1 MKVIIL
7 AAGEG
12 TRLRPL
18 TLKIPKCLV
27 QLFGKTILEW
37 QLETIRNCQINQI
50 VLVTGYLNNKINFPD
65 IRYYH
70 NPNYDKTNMV
80 ETLFSA
86 KNELNDSVIISYG
99 DIIYEKSVLTSL
111 INSKDE
117 ISVIV
122 DDNWREYWETRFTN
136 PLDDAESL
144 ILDKDGFITEIGQ
157 KATSF
162 NRICA
167 QFIGLIKFQGDGVE
181 FLKEFY
187 ETKKNEAKNGIN
199 PLNPSIPFEK
209 SYMTDLL
216 DSMIK
221 SGKKIKAIKIKNGWL
236 ELDSMNDNETYKKLQ
251 ACGTLSKFI
260 DLEK

>member
-1 MKVIIL
+1 MKIIIL

-18 TLKIPKCLV
+18 TLKNPKCLV
-27 QLFGKTILEW
+27 NLFGKSILEW

-50 VLVTGYLNNKINFPD
+50 IIVTGFLNKKINFSD
-65 IRYYH
+65 IKYYH
-70 NPNYDKTNMV
+70 NPNYSKTNMV

-86 KNELNDSVIISYG
+86 KEELNDSVIISYG
-99 DIIYEKSVLTSL
+99 DIIYEKKVLQSL
-111 INSKDE
+111 VNSQED

-122 DDNWREYWETRFTN
+122 DDNWKEYWETRFTN

-144 ILDKDGFITEIGQ
+144 IIDKDGFITDIGQ
-157 KATSF
+157 KVTSF
-162 NRICA
+162 NKICA
-167 QFIGLIKFQGDGVE
+167 QFIGLMKFQDAGIE
-181 FLKEFY
+181 FLNDFY
-187 ETKKNEAKNGIN
+187 ESKKNAAKNGTN

-221 SGKKIKAIKIKNGWL
+221 SGKKIKAVNIKNGWL
-236 ELDSMNDNETYKKLQ
+236 ELDSMNDYETYKKLQ
-251 ACGTLSKFI
+251 LEGKLSKFI
-260 DLEK
+260 NLEK